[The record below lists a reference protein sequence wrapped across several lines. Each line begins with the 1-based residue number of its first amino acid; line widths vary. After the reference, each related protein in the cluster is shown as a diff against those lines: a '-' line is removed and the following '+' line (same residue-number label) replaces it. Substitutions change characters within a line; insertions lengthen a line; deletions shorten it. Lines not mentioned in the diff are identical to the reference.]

1 MRPSATCRRALQ
13 WPKFGKLTIASR
25 PTRSISR
32 RTPSVWRTACSV
44 CERITQSNDWS
55 ENSDSPLSRSTCST
69 LTSFD
74 TQASTLSNDV
84 NVLQVD
90 LESGLSLVSDQSF
103 DCVRLARSE

>member
-44 CERITQSNDWS
+44 CERITQSNEWS

-69 LTSFD
+69 LTSFA
-74 TQASTLSNDV
+74 TQAITLS
-84 NVLQVD
+84 
-90 LESGLSLVSDQSF
+90 SSISTP
-103 DCVRLARSE
+103 